1 MLTTLLISTLSQ
13 AYNILDTRICCHG
26 HYLLATSQPANIG
39 PQDVPRTSPS
49 NVPRTSPKDP
59 IWRSQGRPNL
69 TSWGRPEMTS
79 RGLFNQTF
87 KGSRNDVP
95 GRLIRDVSRTFSG
108 RLLEDLEST
117 RTWISK
123 LFFQNLFVWPNLKA
137 FQHSRGIENQVKL
150 LRWSI
155 FFKIS

>member
-13 AYNILDTRICCHG
+13 AYNILKILESVAMVITYWLRPSRQI
-26 HYLLATSQPANIG
+26 L
-39 PQDVPRTSPS
+39 VPRTSLGRPPPTS
-49 NVPRTSPKDP
+49 LGRPLKILFDGPRDVL
-59 IWRSQGRPNL
+59 IWRPGDGLKWRPGDFL
-69 TSWGRPEMTS
+69 IRLS
-79 RGLFNQTF
+79 R
-87 KGSRNDVP
+87 DVP

-117 RTWISK
+117 RTWTSK

>member
-1 MLTTLLISTLSQ
+1 MLTTLLISTLFQ
-13 AYNILDTRICCHG
+13 AYNILKILEAVAMVITYWLRPSRQI
-26 HYLLATSQPANIG
+26 L
-39 PQDVPRTSPS
+39 VPRTSLGRPPPTS
-49 NVPRTSPKDP
+49 LGRPLKILFDGPRDVL
-59 IWRSQGRPNL
+59 IWRPGDGLKWRPGDFL
-69 TSWGRPEMTS
+69 IRLS
-79 RGLFNQTF
+79 R
-87 KGSRNDVP
+87 DVP

>member
-1 MLTTLLISTLSQ
+1 MLTTLLISTLFQ
-13 AYNILDTRICCHG
+13 AYNILKILESVAMVITYWLRPSRQI
-26 HYLLATSQPANIG
+26 L
-39 PQDVPRTSPS
+39 VPRTSLGRPPPTS
-49 NVPRTSPKDP
+49 LGRPLKILFDGPRDVL
-59 IWRSQGRPNL
+59 IWRPGDGLKWRPGDFL
-69 TSWGRPEMTS
+69 IRLS
-79 RGLFNQTF
+79 R
-87 KGSRNDVP
+87 DVP

>member
-13 AYNILDTRICCHG
+13 AYNILKILESVAMVITYWLRPSRQI
-26 HYLLATSQPANIG
+26 L
-39 PQDVPRTSPS
+39 VPRTSLGRPPPTS
-49 NVPRTSPKDP
+49 LGRPLKILFDGPRDVL
-59 IWRSQGRPNL
+59 IWRPGDGLKWRPGDFL
-69 TSWGRPEMTS
+69 IRLS
-79 RGLFNQTF
+79 R
-87 KGSRNDVP
+87 DVP

>member
-13 AYNILDTRICCHG
+13 AYNILKILESVAMVITYWLRPSRQI
-26 HYLLATSQPANIG
+26 L
-39 PQDVPRTSPS
+39 VPRTSLGRPPPTS
-49 NVPRTSPKDP
+49 LGRPLKILFDGPRDVL
-59 IWRSQGRPNL
+59 IWRPGDGLKWRPGDFL
-69 TSWGRPEMTS
+69 IRLSM
-79 RGLFNQTF
+79 
-87 KGSRNDVP
+87 DVP

-108 RLLEDLEST
+108 RVLEDLEST
-117 RTWISK
+117 RTWTSK